1 VSKSGRILWSD
12 LPTHPPAGSEPAGGY
27 QLLIHGA
34 QLLTVPGTGPQRSAV
49 QQEIGLLEDGAVAV
63 AEGCIVAVGPTAEL
77 RQRFSARETIDATGK
92 VVLPGFVDAHTHAI
106 FAGERAGE
114 FEQRLA
120 GASYLEIM
128 AAGGGIMSTVRAT
141 RAASLPQLITESR
154 PRLDAMLAHG
164 TTTAE
169 VKTGYGLNTA
179 DELEMLAAICHLDA
193 EHPLDLIP
201 TFLGAHAVPEEYKG
215 RADEYVALVVEEML
229 PRVAG
234 DEVRGTRNASSLFP
248 HNNSSLI
255 PHISSLIPHPS
266 SLFCDV
272 FCEEGAFSLAQ
283 SRRILEAAKRLGL
296 GLKIH
301 ADEFTALGGAALAA
315 ELGATSADHL
325 AVTPEGDL
333 RQLAAAGVVAVLLP
347 GTTFGLGKGDYADAR
362 RMIELGVPVA
372 LGSDLNPGTCWC
384 ESMPFIIALA
394 CRYLRLTP
402 AEAIVAATR
411 NAAYATGVG
420 DRVGSLEVGKQ
431 ADIIILDL
439 PDYRHLAYRF
449 GTNPV
454 QTVIKAGRVVVR
466 H

>member
-1 VSKSGRILWSD
+1 MNTQMPVD
-12 LPTHPPAGSEPAGGY
+12 
-27 QLLIHGA
+27 LLIHSAA
-34 QLLTVPGTGPQRSAV
+34 QLLTVAGPGPKCSAAQR
-49 QQEIGLLEDGAVAV
+49 EIGLLEDGAVAV
-63 AEGCIVAVGPTAEL
+63 AEGHIVALGPTAEL
-77 RQRFSARETIDATGK
+77 RQRFSARETIDATGR
-92 VVLPGFVDAHTHAI
+92 VVLPGFVDAHTHAV

-128 AAGGGIMSTVRAT
+128 AAGGGIMATVRAT
-141 RAASLPQLITESR
+141 RAASLEQLLAESR

-179 DELEMLAAICHLDA
+179 DELKILAAIHRLDA
-193 EHPLDLIP
+193 EHPLDLVP
-201 TFLGAHAVPEEYKG
+201 TFLGAHAIPGEYAG
-215 RADEYVALVVEEML
+215 QADEYVDLIIQEML
-229 PRVAG
+229 PIVARDEG
-234 DEVRGTRNASSLFP
+234 RGMRRGVRGMRYEVRRTEDASSLLP
-248 HNNSSLI
+248 HNSSLI
-255 PHISSLIPHPS
+255 PHSSP
-266 SLFCDV
+266 LFCDV
-272 FCEEGAFSLAQ
+272 FCEEGAFTLAQ
-283 SRRILEAAKRLGL
+283 SRRILEAARRLGL

-325 AVTPEGDL
+325 AATPEEDL
-333 RQLAAAGVVAVLLP
+333 RRLAAAGVIAVLLP
-347 GTTFGLGKGDYADAR
+347 GTTFGLGQTHYADAR

-411 NAAYATGVG
+411 NAAYASGVG

-431 ADIIILDL
+431 ADIIILAL

-449 GTNPV
+449 GRNPV
-454 QTVIKAGRVVVR
+454 QTVIKTGEVVVR
-466 H
+466 A

>member
-1 VSKSGRILWSD
+1 MPVD
-12 LPTHPPAGSEPAGGY
+12 
-27 QLLIHGA
+27 LLIHNAA
-34 QLLTVPGTGPQRSAV
+34 QLLTVPGPVPGLGPQRGAA
-49 QQEIGLLEDGAVAV
+49 QREIGLLEDGTVAV
-63 AEGCIVAVGPTAEL
+63 AEGRIVAVGPTADL
-77 RQRFSARETIDATGK
+77 RQRFSARESIDATGQ
-92 VVLPGFVDAHTHAI
+92 VVLPGFVDAHTHAV

-141 RAASLPQLITESR
+141 RAASLEQLIAESR

-179 DELEMLAAICHLDA
+179 DELKMLSAIRRLNE

-201 TFLGAHAVPEEYKG
+201 TFLGAHAVPSEYAG
-215 RADEYVALVVEEML
+215 RADEYVDLIIQEML
-229 PRVAG
+229 PAVSDQGSAVG
-234 DEVRGTRNASSLFP
+234 SPQSAICNLQSA
-248 HNNSSLI
+248 I
-255 PHISSLIPHPS
+255 
-266 SLFCDV
+266 FCDV
-272 FCEEGAFSLAQ
+272 FCEEGAFTLAQ

-325 AVTPEGDL
+325 AATPEEDL
-333 RQLAAAGVVAVLLP
+333 RRLAAAGTIAVLLP
-347 GTTFGLGKGDYADAR
+347 GTTFGLGQTHYADAR
-362 RMIELGVPVA
+362 RMVERGVPVA

-402 AEAIVAATR
+402 AEAIVAATL
-411 NAAYATGVG
+411 NAAYASGVG

-431 ADIIILDL
+431 ADIIILAL

-449 GTNPV
+449 GSNPV
-454 QTVIKAGRVVVR
+454 QTVIKAGRVVVQ

>member
-1 VSKSGRILWSD
+1 
-12 LPTHPPAGSEPAGGY
+12 
-27 QLLIHGA
+27 
-34 QLLTVPGTGPQRSAV
+34 
-49 QQEIGLLEDGAVAV
+49 
-63 AEGCIVAVGPTAEL
+63 
-77 RQRFSARETIDATGK
+77 
-92 VVLPGFVDAHTHAI
+92 VVMPGFVDAHTHAV

-141 RAASLPQLITESR
+141 RAASLEQLIAESR

-179 DELEMLAAICHLDA
+179 DELKMLSAIRRLNE

-201 TFLGAHAVPEEYKG
+201 TFLGAHAVPSEYAG
-215 RADEYVALVVEEML
+215 RADEYVDLIIQEML
-229 PRVAG
+229 PAVSDQGSAVG
-234 DEVRGTRNASSLFP
+234 SPQSAICNLQSA
-248 HNNSSLI
+248 I
-255 PHISSLIPHPS
+255 
-266 SLFCDV
+266 FCDV
-272 FCEEGAFSLAQ
+272 FCEEGAFTLAQ

-325 AVTPEGDL
+325 AATPEEDL
-333 RQLAAAGVVAVLLP
+333 RRLAAAGTIAVLLP
-347 GTTFGLGKGDYADAR
+347 GTTFGLGQTHYADAR
-362 RMIELGVPVA
+362 RMVERGVPVA

-402 AEAIVAATR
+402 AEAIVAATL
-411 NAAYATGVG
+411 NAAYASGVG

-431 ADIIILDL
+431 ADIIILAL

-449 GTNPV
+449 GSNPV
-454 QTVIKAGRVVVR
+454 QTVIKAGRVVVQ

>member
-1 VSKSGRILWSD
+1 MPVD
-12 LPTHPPAGSEPAGGY
+12 
-27 QLLIHGA
+27 LLIHGA
-34 QLLTVPGTGPQRSAV
+34 RLLTIPGPGPQRGAA
-49 QQEIGLLEDGAVAV
+49 QREIGLLEDSAVAV
-63 AEGCIVAVGPTAEL
+63 AEGRIVAVGPTAEL
-77 RQRFSARETIDATGK
+77 RQQFSAGETIDATGR
-92 VVLPGFVDAHTHAI
+92 VVLPGFVDAHTHAV

-120 GASYLEIM
+120 GASYLQIM
-128 AAGGGIMSTVRAT
+128 AAGGGIMATVRAT
-141 RAASLPQLITESR
+141 RAASLEQLIAESR

-179 DELEMLAAICHLDA
+179 DELKMLAAIRRLDA
-193 EHPLDLIP
+193 GHPLALVP
-201 TFLGAHAVPEEYKG
+201 TFLGAHAIPSEYAG
-215 RADEYVALVVEEML
+215 QADEYVAFVVEEML
-229 PRVAG
+229 PRAARYEERAMRYEG
-234 DEVRGTRNASSLFP
+234 RGTEGASSLLP
-248 HNNSSLI
+248 RTSSLI
-255 PHISSLIPHPS
+255 PRTSSLIPHPS

-272 FCEEGAFSLAQ
+272 FCEEGAFTLAQ
-283 SRRILEAAKRLGL
+283 SRRILEAARRLGL

-301 ADEFTALGGAALAA
+301 ADEFTTLGGAALAA

-325 AVTPEGDL
+325 AATPEDDL
-333 RQLAAAGVVAVLLP
+333 RKMAAAGTIAVLLP
-347 GTTFGLGKGDYADAR
+347 GTTFGLGQTHYADAR

-411 NAAYATGVG
+411 NAACASGVG
-420 DRVGSLEVGKQ
+420 DRVGGLEVGKQ
-431 ADIIILDL
+431 ADIVILDL

-454 QTVIKAGRVVVR
+454 QTVIKAGRVVVTNDV
-466 H
+466 

>member
-1 VSKSGRILWSD
+1 MTVD
-12 LPTHPPAGSEPAGGY
+12 
-27 QLLIHGA
+27 LLIHA
-34 QLLTVPGTGPQRSAV
+34 TQLLTVPGPGPQRGAA
-49 QQEIGLLEDGAVAV
+49 QREIGLLEDGAVAV
-63 AEGCIVAVGPTAEL
+63 AEGRIVAVGPTAEL
-77 RQRFSARETIDATGK
+77 RQRCSARETIDATGK
-92 VVLPGFVDAHTHAI
+92 VVLPGFVDAHTHAV
-106 FAGERAGE
+106 FAGQRAGE

-120 GASYLEIM
+120 GTSYLQIM
-128 AAGGGIMSTVRAT
+128 AAGGGIMATVRAT
-141 RAASLPQLITESR
+141 RAASLEQLIAESR

-169 VKTGYGLNTA
+169 IKTGYGLNTA
-179 DELEMLAAICHLDA
+179 DELKMLAAIRRLDA
-193 EHPLDLIP
+193 EHPLALVP
-201 TFLGAHAVPEEYKG
+201 TFLGAHAIPSEYAG
-215 RADEYVALVVEEML
+215 QADEYVAFVVEEML
-229 PRVAG
+229 PRAARYEERAMRYEG
-234 DEVRGTRNASSLFP
+234 RGTEGASSLLP
-248 HNNSSLI
+248 RT
-255 PHISSLIPHPS
+255 SSLIPHPS

-272 FCEEGAFSLAQ
+272 FCEDGAFTLAQ

-325 AVTPEGDL
+325 AATPEDDL
-333 RQLAAAGVVAVLLP
+333 RRLAAAGTVAVLLP
-347 GTTFGLGKGDYADAR
+347 GTTFGLGQTHYADAR

-420 DRVGSLEVGKQ
+420 ERVGSLEVGKQ
-431 ADIIILDL
+431 ADIIMLAL

-454 QTVIKAGRVVVR
+454 QTVIKAGRVVATNDV
-466 H
+466 

>member
-1 VSKSGRILWSD
+1 MTID
-12 LPTHPPAGSEPAGGY
+12 
-27 QLLIHGA
+27 LLIHGA
-34 QLLTVPGTGPQRSAV
+34 QLLTVPGPGPKRGAAQR
-49 QQEIGLLEDGAVAV
+49 EIGLLENGAVAV
-63 AEGCIVAVGPTAEL
+63 AAGRIVAVGPTAEL
-77 RQRFSARETIDATGK
+77 RQRFSAVEIIDATGR
-92 VVLPGFVDAHTHAI
+92 VVLPGFVDAHTHAV

-128 AAGGGIMSTVRAT
+128 AAGGGIMATVRAT
-141 RAASLPQLITESR
+141 RAASLSQLVAESR

-169 VKTGYGLNTA
+169 VKTGYGLNTEN
-179 DELEMLAAICHLDA
+179 ELKMLAAIRRLDE
-193 EHPLDLIP
+193 EHPLDLVP

-215 RADEYVALVVEEML
+215 RADEYVDLIIREML
-229 PRVAG
+229 PAVSDQWSAVGSPQSAIDNRQSA
-234 DEVRGTRNASSLFP
+234 
-248 HNNSSLI
+248 I
-255 PHISSLIPHPS
+255 
-266 SLFCDV
+266 FCDV
-272 FCEEGAFSLAQ
+272 FCEDGAFTLAQ

-315 ELGATSADHL
+315 ELGAISADHL
-325 AVTPEGDL
+325 AATPEEDL
-333 RQLAAAGVVAVLLP
+333 RKLAVAGVVAVLLP
-347 GTTFGLGKGDYADAR
+347 GTTFGLGQTHYADAR

-394 CRYLRLTP
+394 CRYLHLTP

-420 DRVGSLEVGKQ
+420 ERVGSLEVGKQ
-431 ADIIILDL
+431 ADIVILAL

-449 GTNPV
+449 GRNPV
-454 QTVIKAGRVVVR
+454 QTVIKAGHVVVR